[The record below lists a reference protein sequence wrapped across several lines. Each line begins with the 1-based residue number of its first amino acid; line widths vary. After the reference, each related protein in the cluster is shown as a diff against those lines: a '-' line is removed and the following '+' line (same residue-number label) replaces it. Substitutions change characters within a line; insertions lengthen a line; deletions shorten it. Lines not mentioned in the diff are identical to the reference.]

1 MVQLLA
7 RRPDRPGDSPEGEV
21 VAPGDTAA
29 PSRSD
34 AASTDTVPVRTVSV
48 QALAIVLVLAVVV
61 FVVQVT
67 RPGPTTEPTAAPVA
81 AGDLRPSFLVETE
94 RNLGPLRQIAKANRA
109 TAEEEYAAALAVL
122 ATAASASEKDRRL
135 AELPPAAVGLRVGS
149 YSLPARGTYTSP
161 FGPRWGTM
169 HRGID
174 IAGPIGTP
182 IVSVADGQVI
192 EAGPASGFGLWVRV
206 RHDDGTVSIYG
217 HVDTLV
223 AVAGQRVSAGQQIA
237 TMGNRGDSTGPHLHF
252 ETVVDG
258 THVDPELWL
267 IGRGISLGPTGD

>member
-1 MVQLLA
+1 MVQLLP

-192 EAGPASGFGLWVRV
+192 EAGPASGFGLWGRV

-223 AVAGQRVSAGQQIA
+223 AVAGQREAAGQQIA

>member
-1 MVQLLA
+1 MVQLLT
-7 RRPDRPGDSPEGEV
+7 RRPVESGDP
-21 VAPGDTAA
+21 P
-29 PSRSD
+29 
-34 AASTDTVPVRTVSV
+34 ASGPVVPVRTVSV
-48 QALAIVLVLAVVV
+48 QALAIVLVLAAVV

-67 RPGPTTEPTAAPVA
+67 RPGPATEPTAAAPVA
-81 AGDLRPSFLVETE
+81 AGDLRPSFLVESE

-135 AELPPAAVGLRVGS
+135 AELPPAAVGLRIGS

-223 AVAGQRVSAGQQIA
+223 AVAGQRVAAGQQIA

>member
-1 MVQLLA
+1 MVQLLP
-7 RRPDRPGDSPEGEV
+7 RRPARSGDSPEGEV
-21 VAPGDTAA
+21 VGPGAAAA
-29 PSRSD
+29 PTPPD
-34 AASTDTVPVRTVSV
+34 AATTDTVPVRTVSV
-48 QALAIVLVLAVVV
+48 QALAIVLVLAAVV

-67 RPGPTTEPTAAPVA
+67 RPGPTTQPAVAPVA
-81 AGDLRPSFLVETE
+81 TGDLRPSFLVETE

-149 YSLPARGTYTSP
+149 YALPARGTYTSP

>member
-1 MVQLLA
+1 MVQLLP
-7 RRPDRPGDSPEGEV
+7 RRPARSGDSPEGEV
-21 VAPGDTAA
+21 AGPGAAAA
-29 PSRSD
+29 PTPPD
-34 AASTDTVPVRTVSV
+34 AATTDTVPVRTVSV
-48 QALAIVLVLAVVV
+48 QALAIVLVLAAVV

-67 RPGPTTEPTAAPVA
+67 RPGPTTQPAAAPVA
-81 AGDLRPSFLVETE
+81 TGDLRPSFLVETE

-149 YSLPARGTYTSP
+149 YALPARGTYTSP

>member
-1 MVQLLA
+1 MVQLLP